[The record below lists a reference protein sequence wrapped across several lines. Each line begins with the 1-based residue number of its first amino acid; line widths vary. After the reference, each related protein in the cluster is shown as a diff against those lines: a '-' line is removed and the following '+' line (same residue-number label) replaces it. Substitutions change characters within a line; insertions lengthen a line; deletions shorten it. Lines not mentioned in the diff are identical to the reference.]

1 MRLTAPAIPLF
12 LNLMSFG
19 SFRLGFLSL
28 PLPTLALV
36 GCGLSTQ
43 QAAGAPGL
51 FTDLG
56 IANTI
61 IVRSFNG
68 AGVTPAVYGGGT
80 APAETNAGG
89 VSTFTYTEAASDPMI
104 TFTNPTGTFD
114 FATFNWARLRY
125 RSTSG
130 PQIWENSAV
139 TGQSFTG
146 NASASVFLEARG
158 DPSNPN
164 PTGSGYRID
173 PVSSVAA
180 NSTYTFELDYFVA
193 DRTQTI
199 GLGEWDADG
208 DVAGASGSAWTATQ
222 SGALTVANGTLSGTS
237 TGIDPTLSQGMGF
250 DASQYGLVEIRMKA
264 TGSSNELFW
273 AQNGAFVGGQRVGMG
288 SNNNAFHVYTLDFSK
303 EATWVG
309 NNMRLRLDPVTAS
322 GQTFEIDYVRVSQV
336 PVGHWDADGE
346 SSAATGGSGTW
357 STTTTNRTWR
367 GEQASTPGG
376 GLPTYW
382 VSSPYDD
389 AVFAGTAGT
398 VTVSG
403 PVTANDLSFQTSGYV
418 VTGTALTL
426 AGSAPQI
433 AVTAGQADVQAP
445 IGGTAG
451 LNKTGTGNLLL
462 SGANT
467 YAGGTT
473 VSAGALLATNGSNGS
488 ATGTGTVTV
497 STAAVLGGNGTVS
510 GSVTVDGGISPGQ
523 NGSVANFGIG
533 VLRTGAATF
542 TANSTTNVFEI
553 AANGYQDA
561 TQTVTA
567 AGTPNLSYI
576 TATANRAAGTTD
588 RLEVQGALNLG
599 NVGAVAVV
607 FGAGY
612 SVSYGHS
619 FDLLDWTSVNMTG
632 FNYGTIGSLR
642 TGGTTENAGY
652 DLALPDLDS
661 ATTGWYYNMDLFLS
675 QGVIVVVPEPGRGAL
690 ILGGLGMLMLRRRR
704 RTIH

>member
-1 MRLTAPAIPLF
+1 
-12 LNLMSFG
+12 MSFG
-19 SFRLGFLSL
+19 FFRLGFLPFSL
-28 PLPTLALV
+28 HSLAVV
-36 GCGLSTQ
+36 GWGLSAQ
-43 QAAGAPGL
+43 VAMGAPGL

-56 IANTI
+56 VTNTI
-61 IVRSFNG
+61 IVRNFNG
-68 AGVTPAVYGGGT
+68 VGASPVSYGGGT
-80 APAETNAGG
+80 APAETNTGG
-89 VSTFTYTEAASDPMI
+89 VGTFAYTEAAGDPMI
-104 TFTNPTGTFD
+104 TFTNPAGTFG
-114 FATFNWARLRY
+114 FASFNWARLRY

-173 PVSSVAA
+173 PVSSVVAG
-180 NSTYTFELDYFVA
+180 TPYTFALDYLVA

-250 DASQYGLVEIRMKA
+250 DASQYGLVEIRMRA

-273 AQNGAFVGGQRVGMG
+273 AQNGGFVGGQRVGMG
-288 SNNNAFHVYTLDFSK
+288 SNDNAFHVYTLDFSK

-309 NNMRLRLDPVTAS
+309 SNMRLRLDPVTAS

-336 PVGHWDADGE
+336 PVGYWDADGGT
-346 SSAATGGSGTW
+346 SAATGGSGTW
-357 STTTTNRTWR
+357 NTTTTNRTWR
-367 GEQASTPGG
+367 GEQASTPGE

-398 VTVSG
+398 VTISG

-433 AVTAGQADVQAP
+433 AVTNGQAGVQAP
-445 IGGTAG
+445 IAGTAG
-451 LNKTGTGNLLL
+451 LNKAGTGNLSL
-462 SGANT
+462 SGAST

-497 STAAVLGGNGTVS
+497 STTALLGGNGTVS
-510 GSVTVDGGISPGQ
+510 GSVTVDGGISPGGD
-523 NGSVANFGIG
+523 GSVANFGIG

-542 TANSTTNVFEI
+542 TANSTTNVFEV

-561 TQTVTA
+561 AQTLTTG
-567 AGTPNLSYI
+567 GTPNLTYI
-576 TATANRAAGTTD
+576 AATANRTGGAND
-588 RLEVQGALNLG
+588 RLETQGALNLG
-599 NVGAVAVV
+599 NVGAVALV

-612 SVSYGHS
+612 NASYGHA

-642 TGGTTENAGY
+642 TGGAAENASF

-675 QGVIVVVPEPGRGAL
+675 QGVIVVVPEPGRAVL
-690 ILGGLGMLMLRRRR
+690 ILGGLAILGLQRRRGLAA
-704 RTIH
+704 IGGPVP